1 MPTQPNR
8 TDSKGGDPKG
18 TDPKGTGNVRPLPGA
33 NPLFDPRQ
41 RRRTS
46 RWKVTAFALLPI
58 VAVAAGAAW
67 YWLHPKAD
75 PAARFVTATV
85 ATGDVEDTVTALGNL
100 QPKNYVD
107 VGAQVSG
114 QLMRINVV
122 IGQKVK
128 SGDLLAEI
136 DPTILEAKVTADQAA
151 LANLQAQ
158 LVDKQAQ
165 LDLAQKQL
173 KRQQNMM
180 SDNATSE
187 DALQI
192 AATAVQSDKAQIAA
206 LQAQAKQAQSTLDA
220 DRASLGYTKIY
231 APMDGT
237 VVSLTA
243 QQGQTLN
250 ASQTTPLILR
260 IADLATMTVWTQVS
274 EADVPRLKLD
284 MEAYFTTLGDQEHR
298 WQGKLLQILPTPD
311 VVNNVV
317 LYPALFDVKNADGK
331 LMTQM
336 SAQVFFVVDSVKNA
350 VTVPVAALHPVKG
363 TVAGAQK
370 PDSPDAKP
378 YTVRM
383 LGSDGKETRRP
394 VWIGVMNR
402 VSAEVLSGLQ
412 PGDVVVVGR
421 HSADGDDSGTS
432 TLGTGNN
439 RNGGS
444 NPMRRIL

>member
-1 MPTQPNR
+1 VPPQATRP
-8 TDSKGGDPKG
+8 D
-18 TDPKGTGNVRPLPGA
+18 NVRPLPGA
-33 NPLFDPRQ
+33 NPPFAPR

-46 RWKVTAFALLPI
+46 RWKIAGFALLPI

-67 YWLHPKAD
+67 YVLRPQND
-75 PAARFVTATV
+75 PAARFITATV

-114 QLMRINVV
+114 QLMRIDVA

-128 SGDLLAEI
+128 AGDLLAEI
-136 DPTILEAKVTADQAA
+136 DPTILEAKVTADEAA

-165 LDLAQKQL
+165 YDLAQKQL

-187 DALQI
+187 DALQV

-206 LQAQAKQAQSTLDA
+206 LQAQAKEAQSSLDA
-220 DRASLGYTKIY
+220 DRANLGYTKIY
-231 APMDGT
+231 APMNGT

-250 ASQTTPLILR
+250 ATQTTPVILR

-274 EADVPRLKLD
+274 EADVPRLKLG
-284 MEAYFTTLGDQEHR
+284 MGAYFTTLGDQEHR

-317 LYPALFDVKNADGK
+317 LYPALFDVQNPDGN

-350 VTVPVAALHPVKG
+350 VTVPVAALRPVKG
-363 TVAGAQK
+363 SIDAPKK

-378 YTVRM
+378 YTVRV
-383 LGSDGKETRRP
+383 LGIDGKESRRP
-394 VWIGVMNR
+394 IWIGVMNR

-412 PGDVVVVGR
+412 PGDTVIVGR
-421 HSADGDDSGTS
+421 HATDGSDGAAS
-432 TLGTGNN
+432 TQDTNKGKNST
-439 RNGGS
+439 R
-444 NPMRRIL
+444 NPMRRLL

>member
-1 MPTQPNR
+1 VPPQATRP
-8 TDSKGGDPKG
+8 D
-18 TDPKGTGNVRPLPGA
+18 NVRPLPGA
-33 NPLFDPRQ
+33 NPHLAPR

-46 RWKVTAFALLPI
+46 RWKIAGFALFPI
-58 VAVAAGAAW
+58 VAIAAGAAW
-67 YWLHPKAD
+67 YVLRQQPD

-85 ATGDVEDTVTALGNL
+85 ATGDVEDTVSALGNL

-114 QLMRINVV
+114 QLMRIDVV
-122 IGQKVK
+122 IGQRVK
-128 SGDLLAEI
+128 AGDLLAEI
-136 DPTILEAKVTADQAA
+136 DPTILEAKVTADEAA

-165 LDLAQKQL
+165 FDLAQKQL

-187 DALQI
+187 DALQV

-206 LQAQAKQAQSTLDA
+206 LQAQAKEAQSSLDA
-220 DRASLGYTKIY
+220 DRANLGYTKIY
-231 APMDGT
+231 APMNGT

-250 ASQTTPLILR
+250 ATQTTPVILR

-274 EADVPRLKLD
+274 EADVPRLKLG
-284 MEAYFTTLGDQEHR
+284 MGAYFTTLGDQEHR

-317 LYPALFDVKNADGK
+317 LYPALFDVTNPDGS

-350 VTVPVAALHPVKG
+350 VTVPVAALRPVKG
-363 TVAGAQK
+363 GAAQAAEK
-370 PDSPDAKP
+370 PDNPNAKP
-378 YTVRM
+378 YTVRV
-383 LGSDGKETRRP
+383 LGADGRESRRP

-402 VSAEVLSGLQ
+402 VAAEVLSGLQ
-412 PGDVVVVGR
+412 PGDTVIVGR
-421 HSADGDDSGTS
+421 HSEDGGGSAASTQDTNKNKSGT
-432 TLGTGNN
+432 
-439 RNGGS
+439 RN
-444 NPMRRIL
+444 PLRRLL